1 MVALKR
7 FFALTVLAILSAFA
21 TADDLIV
28 QLAPGAT
35 AQAVATSYGITL
47 VDTTANA
54 PFAFYFV
61 NPAATDGIENA
72 MKTDPRIVW
81 FDLDEDV
88 SSPEVPVESKGTVIP
103 AVADRSA
110 LYNLNAGLLSQIHWT
125 PGLVLANPVKP
136 VCVAVLDTGLSS
148 YATNIWA
155 RTKARANFI
164 DNSPGAYDFPKFFS
178 SSRLYDPHANDG
190 LGHGSMVVGLI
201 DQIAPNVNFV
211 IARVADSA
219 GNATAWS
226 IVKGLAFAVNNG
238 AQLCNVSL
246 GTTVESVALE
256 GAATW
261 ASQQGLIIVAP
272 SGNLGLGTALNPAS
286 FPDVV
291 CVTGVLPNDVKAP
304 FSDWDE
310 NAVSAAPATG
320 VKSIYWNGKVAIW
333 SGTSFSAPLVT
344 GALAL
349 ALSRGMVLDSTTA
362 RAFMHQNGDP
372 IDALNP
378 LYSELLGTRLNCT
391 TVAAA
396 ASPGP

>member
-1 MVALKR
+1 MVVLKKLLALLA
-7 FFALTVLAILSAFA
+7 FGMSCVFARA
-21 TADDLIV
+21 TDLII
-28 QLAPGAT
+28 QMAPGVS
-35 AQAVATSYGITL
+35 AQGIATSYGITL
-47 VDTTANA
+47 VDVTNNA

-61 NPAATDGIENA
+61 NDEASDGIEKA

-88 SSPEVPVESKGTVIP
+88 QSPEVPVESKGTVIP
-103 AVADRSA
+103 AVADRGA
-110 LYNLNAGLLSQIHWT
+110 LYSLNANLLNQIHWS
-125 PGLVLANPVKP
+125 PSLILANPVKP
-136 VCVAVLDTGLSS
+136 VCVAVLDTGLSAF
-148 YATNIWA
+148 ATNIWA
-155 RTKARANFI
+155 RTIARANFI
-164 DNSPGAYDFPKFFS
+164 DTVPNAYDYPKFFS
-178 SSRLYDPHANDG
+178 NAQHSDPHANDG

-201 DQIAPNVNFV
+201 DQIDPNVNFV

-246 GTTVESVALE
+246 GTTTESIALQ
-256 GAATW
+256 GSVSW

-272 SGNLGLGTALNPAS
+272 AGNLGIGTAINPAS
-286 FPDVV
+286 FPEVV
-291 CVTGVLPNDVKAP
+291 CVTGVLPTDVKAP

-320 VKSIYWNGKVAIW
+320 VKSLYWNGKVAIW

-349 ALSRGMVLDSTTA
+349 ALSRGMVLDSTSA
-362 RAFMHQNGDP
+362 RALMLSSGDS
-372 IDALNP
+372 IDNLNP
-378 LYSELLGTRLNCT
+378 LYHEAMGTRLNCAN
-391 TVAAA
+391 VAAA
-396 ASPGP
+396 APPAP